1 MSNKNDALII
11 IAKEVVEKSSEPLS
25 ISKIAEEVF
34 KIKGTKASDA
44 DIIQF
49 GIDFMLSG
57 DFVCCGNKGNDKV
70 WDLKNRQP
78 SSILDDDIIED
89 LQEDDEEVKKNE
101 LKEENINPEDI
112 DNGLD
117 ANADVEDEEES
128 DEKEEKDDIEEAL
141 GLSEEDG
148 EDNIEMIEIDDED
161 EEDED
166 EEEFDI
172 DDIEGT
178 IKQ

>member
-1 MSNKNDALII
+1 MSNKNDALIK
-11 IAKEVVEKSSEPLS
+11 IAREVVEQSSEPLS

-34 KIKGTKASDA
+34 KIKGTKVSDA
-44 DIIQF
+44 DFIQF

-78 SSILDDDIIED
+78 ASILDDDIIED

-101 LKEENINPEDI
+101 LKEENIHPEDI

-117 ANADVEDEEES
+117 TNAEVEDEEES
-128 DEKEEKDDIEEAL
+128 EEKEEKDDIEEAL

-161 EEDED
+161 EEDES
-166 EEEFDI
+166 EEDDNI
-172 DDIEGT
+172 DDIEGV